1 MTVIALCNVGL
12 RDVTH
17 QGRPIKPARA
27 EGERL
32 LAAYDAAEDG
42 EEGNPVAAD
51 LAFPIIEPSLRY
63 IVRQQQMDSARM
75 WKGKNKGEEGPAIHQ
90 LALFGTDQSAAQPQH
105 RANDTLYFAELAARR
120 LPQVMGPQALGQ
132 AEAIPLQGI
141 NPSLYDETFELFGAL
156 LTEWKDDPALI
167 CYVILG
173 GGVPAANTALLL
185 QGVRYFGAR
194 LRVVYTPM
202 GGAAQ
207 ELRVGRQVALAFDEA
222 AAVDHLQRLDFA
234 NARPLLESLPAD
246 QGVLHLADYA
256 AARLNFNFAMAQ
268 SHLHAALRDGE
279 RATRRF
285 IHEQGALLALDALL
299 MEENETL
306 TPDRLLALLRE
317 LYWNAQ
323 ITYDNGR
330 YADFLGRIYRFQEA
344 VLRYLV
350 ESIFH
355 LPTDLAPAIRAQ
367 TRTTWRAG
375 IESNSRLL
383 AFLNQAQHEGQ
394 PLDWLVLN
402 RPTYRVLLKYAL
414 AEGVHD
420 PPLGLDAAGVP
431 LIPPKDHKR
440 FKALME
446 RINGLDRLINLRHR
460 TIIGHGFE
468 GVSEEMLLDNF
479 SPDKPGEQPP
489 DRLKT
494 ILNMLKVDMRAN
506 PYRTVADYVIRSVK
520 S

>member
-12 RDVTH
+12 RDVTY
-17 QGRPIKPARA
+17 QGQAIRPARA
-27 EGERL
+27 EGEKL
-32 LAAYDAAEDG
+32 LAAWDD
-42 EEGNPVAAD
+42 EESNPVAAE

-63 IVRQQQMDSARM
+63 IVRQQQMKSTRR
-75 WKGKNKGEEGPAIHQ
+75 KGKALQKKDQPIIHR
-90 LALFGTDQSAAQPQH
+90 LILYGTDQDMAQPQH

-120 LPQVMGPQALGQ
+120 LPQVMGPQRLGQ
-132 AEAIPLQGI
+132 AEAVRLQGI
-141 NPSLYDETFELFGAL
+141 NPSLYDETFERFGAL
-156 LTEWKDDPALI
+156 LAAWKDDPALI

-185 QGVRYFGAR
+185 QGVRYFGDR

-202 GGAAQ
+202 GGASQ
-207 ELRVGRQVALAFDEA
+207 ELRVGMQVARAFDEA
-222 AAVDHLQRLDFA
+222 AAVEHLQRLDFA
-234 NARPLLESLPAD
+234 NARPLLNSLSIGA
-246 QGVLHLADYA
+246 GGLHLADYA

-268 SHLHAALRDGE
+268 SRLHAALRDSE
-279 RATRRF
+279 HVTRRF
-285 IHEQGALLALDALL
+285 IHEQMSLLDLDALL
-299 MEENETL
+299 AKEEETL
-306 TPDRLLALLRE
+306 TQDRLLALLRE

-323 ITYDNGR
+323 ITYDHGR

-355 LPTDLAPAIRAQ
+355 LPTDLAPAVRVQ
-367 TRTTWRAG
+367 TLTAWRAG
-375 IESNSRLL
+375 IEANPHLL

-394 PLDWLVLN
+394 PLNWLVLN
-402 RPTYRVLLKYAL
+402 RPTYRVLLRYAL
-414 AEGVHD
+414 AEGAHD

-431 LIPPKDHKR
+431 LIPPKDRKR
-440 FKALME
+440 FKALMD
-446 RINGLDRLINLRHR
+446 RINGLDRLIDLRHR
-460 TIIGHGFE
+460 TIIGHGFK
-468 GVSEEMLLDNF
+468 GVSEEMLRDNF
-479 SPDKPGEQPP
+479 SPDKRGEEPP

-506 PYRTVADYVIRSVK
+506 PYRTVADYIIRSVK